1 MTMMLRKFK
10 IHKEGYRII
19 FGVFL
24 LLAAMNVSAWL
35 IWPGQTLLH
44 YAGIVVSL
52 LFFAFIVMF
61 FRTPARPVE
70 PDPLLIYA
78 PADGKIVVIEE
89 TFENEYFKDNR
100 LQISIFMS
108 PFNMHSNRYPISGTV
123 SYTHYQPGK
132 KYHARSPKSSEL
144 NERSTVVV
152 TSDNGT
158 GILIR
163 QVAGAVARRIVTYS
177 KKGEKVHQ
185 GDELGFIKFGSRV
198 DIFLPTGTE
207 VDVEM
212 FDQVRAS
219 RTILARVI

>member
-1 MTMMLRKFK
+1 M
-10 IHKEGYRII
+10 
-19 FGVFL
+19 
-24 LLAAMNVSAWL
+24 
-35 IWPGQTLLH
+35 LH
-44 YAGIVVSL
+44 YAGILVSL
-52 LFFAFIVMF
+52 FFFAFIVLF
-61 FRTPARPVE
+61 FRTPARHVE

-78 PADGKIVVIEE
+78 PADGKIVVMEE
-89 TFENEYFKDNR
+89 TFENEYFMDER

-123 SYTHYQPGK
+123 AYTHYQAGK
-132 KYHARSPKSSEL
+132 KYHARSPKSSSL
-144 NERSTVVV
+144 NERSTIVV

-158 GILIR
+158 EILIR

-177 KKGEKVHQ
+177 KNGEKVKQ

-212 FDQVRAS
+212 FQQVRAS

>member
-1 MTMMLRKFK
+1 MALRKFK
-10 IHKEGYRII
+10 IHREGYRII
-19 FGVFL
+19 LGALVL
-24 LLAAMNVSAWL
+24 LVSLNAAAWL
-35 IWPGQTLLH
+35 LWPGPTLAH
-44 YAGIVVSL
+44 YGGLVASL
-52 LFFAFIVMF
+52 LFLGFIVMF
-61 FRTPARPVE
+61 FRTPARLVE

-89 TFENEYFKDNR
+89 TFEREYFRDNR

-132 KYHARSPKSSEL
+132 KYLARSPKSSLL
-144 NERSTVVV
+144 NERSSIVV

-158 GILIR
+158 ALLIR
-163 QVAGAVARRIVTYS
+163 QVAGAMARRIVTYS
-177 KKGEKVHQ
+177 KKGEKVNQ

-207 VDVEM
+207 VNVEM
-212 FDQVRAS
+212 FEQVRAS
-219 RTILARVI
+219 RTILARVN

>member
-1 MTMMLRKFK
+1 MTIRKFK

-19 FGVFL
+19 MGVFIL
-24 LLAAMNVSAWL
+24 LVSMNIAAWV
-35 IWPGQTLLH
+35 IWPGPTVLH
-44 YAGIVVSL
+44 FAALGVSL
-52 LFFAFIVMF
+52 LIFVFIVMF
-61 FRTPARPVE
+61 FRTPVRHVE

-89 TFENEYFKDNR
+89 TFEKEYFNDNR

-108 PFNMHSNRYPISGTV
+108 PFNMHSNRYPISGTIT
-123 SYTHYQPGK
+123 YTNYRAGK

-152 TSDNGT
+152 TSDSGT

-177 KKGEKVHQ
+177 KKGERVHQ
-185 GDELGFIKFGSRV
+185 GAELGFIKFGSRV

-212 FDQVRAS
+212 FEQVRAS

>member
-1 MTMMLRKFK
+1 MTIRKFK

-19 FGVFL
+19 TAVFVL
-24 LLAAMNVSAWL
+24 LVTLNASAWL
-35 IWPGQTLLH
+35 IWQGPTVLH
-44 YAGIVVSL
+44 FAALAVSL
-52 LFFAFIVMF
+52 LLFAFIVMF
-61 FRTPARPVE
+61 FRTPARLVE

-89 TFENEYFKDNR
+89 TFEKEYFNDNR

-108 PFNMHSNRYPISGTV
+108 PFNMHSNRYPISGTIT
-123 SYTHYQPGK
+123 YTHYQPGK
-132 KYHARSPKSSEL
+132 KYHARSPKSSAL

-152 TSDNGT
+152 TSDSGT

-207 VDVEM
+207 VNVEM
-212 FDQVRAS
+212 FEQVRAS